1 MLASTHGVGISGSSA
16 RMVSVQV
23 HRTKGARIHASG
35 ISWNAMRH
43 CLARVFAA
51 FETCGWQRPS
61 GAITLHVGPEM
72 HHASHHRCS
81 LREVHSLKNIAR
93 THALIKQWPECS
105 NSSRP
110 EIDME
115 SIAFACQFRIFDRP
129 NWWKNGQGTNWR
141 NYPSEAIKPDK
152 R

>member
-61 GAITLHVGPEM
+61 GAITLHVGPE
-72 HHASHHRCS
+72 
-81 LREVHSLKNIAR
+81 
-93 THALIKQWPECS
+93 
-105 NSSRP
+105 
-110 EIDME
+110 IDME